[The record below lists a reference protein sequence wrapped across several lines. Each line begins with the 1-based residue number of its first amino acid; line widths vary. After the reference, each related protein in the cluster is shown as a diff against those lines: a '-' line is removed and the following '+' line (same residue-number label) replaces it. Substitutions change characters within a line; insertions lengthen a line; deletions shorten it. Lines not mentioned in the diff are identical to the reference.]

1 VFVVGGQLRGHLFVV
16 GMGPGP
22 SAMTEF
28 LLELKWMP
36 VVESR

>member
-1 VFVVGGQLRGHLFVV
+1 MFVVGGQLRGHLSVV

-28 LLELKWMP
+28 LLELKFMP
-36 VVESR
+36 MVESD